1 MKAFLISVFFVAAI
15 IAGYFYLSAEH
26 EKAMAR
32 EQEQR
37 EQQIM
42 QKQQQFQSQTS
53 DLGKQMQQDLENRM
67 EPVDSGD
74 N

>member
-1 MKAFLISVFFVAAI
+1 MKTLLISVFFVVAI
-15 IAGYFYLSAEH
+15 IAGFLYLNAEH

-32 EQEQR
+32 EQAQR

-42 QKQQQFQSQTS
+42 QKQQQFQNQTK

-67 EPVDSGD
+67 EPVDSG
-74 N
+74 NN